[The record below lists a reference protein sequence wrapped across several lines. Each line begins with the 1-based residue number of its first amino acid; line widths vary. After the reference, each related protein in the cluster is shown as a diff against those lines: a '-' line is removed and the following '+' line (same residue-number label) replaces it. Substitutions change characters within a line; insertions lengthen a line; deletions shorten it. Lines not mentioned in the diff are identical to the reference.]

1 MNLVDFETSPVAPSD
16 AGSKVVRAIVVDD
29 AREFRDL
36 VANRLVEEGFVV
48 ESVGDGHRAIE
59 LARTFLPDV
68 IVLDLGLP
76 DLDGVEVCRQ
86 IRTFS
91 NAYIVMLTGRDDE
104 VDKLVGLSVGA
115 DDYMTKPFSIRELV
129 ARVRTMLRRP
139 RESISATH
147 EHRLGD
153 LIIDSEARE
162 VRMGDETLNLTRIEF
177 DILNALSEHPRQV
190 ITRGLLL
197 EMIWGSNWVG
207 DDHMI
212 DVHVSTLR
220 HKLGDDARSPRY
232 VKTVRGVG
240 YRLGDG
246 N

>member
-1 MNLVDFETSPVAPSD
+1 MIDITTTGSMSAD
-16 AGSKVVRAIVVDD
+16 ADSKAVRAIVVED

-36 VANRLVEEGFVV
+36 VANRLIDEGFAV
-48 ESVGDGHRAIE
+48 ESVGDGYGAIE

-76 DLDGVEVCRQ
+76 DVDGMEVCRQ

-91 NAYIVMLTGRDDE
+91 DAYIVMLTGRDDE

-115 DDYMTKPFSIRELV
+115 DDYMTKPFSVRELV
-129 ARVRTMLRRP
+129 ARIRTMLRRP
-139 RESISATH
+139 RESSPAKR
-147 EHRLGD
+147 EYRVGD
-153 LIIDSEARE
+153 LVIDAEARE
-162 VRMGDETLNLTRIEF
+162 VRRADTPLDLTRIEF
-177 DILNALSEHPRQV
+177 EILHALCERPRQV

-197 EMIWGSNWVG
+197 EMIWGPNWIG

-212 DVHVSTLR
+212 DVHVSSLR
-220 HKLGDDARSPRY
+220 HKMGDDARSPRY
-232 VKTVRGVG
+232 VRTVRGVG

-246 N
+246 T